1 MASLHPYASPHTT
14 IASSTLDAARVEGP
28 GPSLPIRLPLDR
40 FHPPLDHALDRTSR
54 AFRDLPAS
62 LLGRLVHFLAALVQR
77 VNVVGAFLLVVV
89 GPGQAGLDGAG
100 WQSAAGTGES
110 CKNVPAC

>member
-1 MASLHPYASPHTT
+1 MASLCPCAPLQAATT
-14 IASSTLDAARVEGP
+14 SSHLEAAGEDP
-28 GPSLPIRLPLDR
+28 EPSLPILLPRNR